1 MEEINLTIK
10 ASLGSTM
17 VRPTVRGRLVK
28 ANEIKVGWVR
38 VTDRN
43 RAAAKAEA
51 TRQLQTWI
59 DASDGPPKTVRF
71 KNSAA
76 VLTAIPTD
84 RPEGFGVEGIYTGIC
99 RDGSFYFQ
107 HDRSDFKDWTT
118 ANQHARHRL
127 VSNWVDHLNDDQV
140 WEAHDYLVEHRQPD
154 DAAGI
159 LRYAGFQRAHR
170 AAPEGTDAHTYA
182 CEHEREFIP
191 TRETTPAS

>member
-1 MEEINLTIK
+1 MEDINITIK

-28 ANEIKVGWVR
+28 ANEIRAGWVR

-76 VLTAIPTD
+76 VLTAVPTD
-84 RPEGFGVEGIYTGIC
+84 RAEGFGVSSVYTGV
-99 RDGSFYFQ
+99 RSDGAFYFHQ
-107 HDRSDFKDWTT
+107 QGCDFKDWE
-118 ANQHARHRL
+118 AAKRYARSRL
-127 VSNWVDHLNDDQV
+127 VTNWVDHLNDDQV
-140 WEAHDYLVEHRQPD
+140 WEAHDHLIEWRQAE
-154 DAAGI
+154 DAAEI

-191 TRETTPAS
+191 TRETAA